1 MKAGMILQFLM
12 STKPYFRPTLFAYL
26 RDLQS
31 NNNRQWFLANK
42 ARYESHV
49 RDPMLEFI
57 ADFGPRL
64 RRISRHYV
72 ADPRPVGGSM
82 FRIYR
87 DVRFSS
93 NKSPYKT
100 NVGANFH
107 HAAAKDVHAPGF
119 YLHLAP
125 DEVFI
130 ASGVWKP
137 DSVTGAGIR
146 EAIVARPRVWI
157 RTTTSS
163 AFKAYCELASDRYK
177 RTPLGYDCHHPL
189 VEDLKLR
196 DFLAMTTLTE
206 KDACS
211 PEFMDRFENICE
223 AAAPFMRFLT
233 SALNLPW

>member
-1 MKAGMILQFLM
+1 MG
-12 STKPYFRPTLFAYL
+12 TKQYFRRSLFAFL
-26 RDLQS
+26 CDLHEK
-31 NNNRQWFLANK
+31 NNREWFLANK
-42 ARYESHV
+42 TRYQSDV

-72 ADPRPVGGSM
+72 ADPRPIGGSM

-93 NKSPYKT
+93 NKNPYKT

-125 DEVFI
+125 KEVFA

-137 DSVTGAGIR
+137 DSKTGAKIR
-146 EAIVARPRVWI
+146 DAIMARSQAWTRAK
-157 RTTTSS
+157 SS
-163 AFKAYCELASDRYK
+163 PAFKTHCVISGDRFR
-177 RTPLGYDCHHPL
+177 RTPFGCDSNHPL

-196 DFLAMTTLTE
+196 DFLAMTTFNE
-206 KDACS
+206 EDACS
-211 PEFMDRFENICE
+211 PTFIDRFQKTCE

-233 SALNLPW
+233 TALDLSW